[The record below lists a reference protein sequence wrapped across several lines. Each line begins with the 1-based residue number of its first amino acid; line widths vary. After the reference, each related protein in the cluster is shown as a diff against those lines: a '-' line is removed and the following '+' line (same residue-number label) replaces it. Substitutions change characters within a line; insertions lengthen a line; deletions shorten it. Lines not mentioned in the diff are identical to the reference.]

1 MLKFVYKNIYSLWIN
16 RVKPIKAFKAIRALD
31 KNKEDTTQV
40 FHVIDSLKGASD
52 KKYFKIF
59 SNSVIGKKILERKIQ
74 LVDTLKD
81 KEFLKNL
88 PKETLGYKYYEFIYK
103 ENLSPEELIDASNN
117 IDLDKHF
124 QHRSDEEI
132 FFNTRKRDMH
142 DLWHVATGYGRDA
155 LGELSLLAFTYAQ
168 EQNRGIGAIALY
180 GYWKVGKVLPGF
192 NLREVIYE
200 GYNNGK
206 NATLWSCEDW
216 EHLIQLPLE
225 QVREKLKSEKPNLY
239 YDALKKL
246 STQEIDLNDNALLA
260 N

>member
-1 MLKFVYKNIYSLWIN
+1 MDLTNSCRETIDKFLVSWPK
-16 RVKPIKAFKAIRALD
+16 
-31 KNKEDTTQV
+31 
-40 FHVIDSLKGASD
+40 LKGASD

-59 SNSVIGKKILERKIQ
+59 SNSIVGKNILKRKIQ

-142 DLWHVATGYGRDA
+142 DLWHVTAGYGRDA

-180 GYWKVGKVLPGF
+180 GYWKVGKVMPDF
-192 NLREVIYE
+192 NLRKVIYE

-206 NATLWSCEDW
+206 KATLWSCEDW
-216 EHLIQLPLE
+216 EHLIQLPLD
-225 QVREKLKSEKPNLY
+225 QVRKKLNSEKPELY

-246 STQEIDLNDNALLA
+246 NTQEIDLDNNAVLA

>member
-59 SNSVIGKKILERKIQ
+59 SNSIVGKNILKRKIQ

-88 PKETLGYKYYEFIYK
+88 PKESLGYKYYEFIYK

-117 IDLDKHF
+117 INLDKHF

-142 DLWHVATGYGRDA
+142 DLWHVTAGYGRDA

-180 GYWKVGKVLPGF
+180 GYWKVGKVLP
-192 NLREVIYE
+192 
-200 GYNNGK
+200 
-206 NATLWSCEDW
+206 EDW
-216 EHLIQLPLE
+216 EHLIQLPLD
-225 QVREKLKSEKPNLY
+225 QVRKKLNSEKPELY

-246 STQEIDLNDNALLA
+246 NTQEIDLDNNAVLV